1 VGVSEMGRVLITGG
15 AGFIGSHLTERL
27 VEKGYNVIVLDTLLR
42 GKPENISH
50 VMQSINFVEGDIRD
64 YELIHSLIKNVDAVI
79 HLAAISRVQPCIE
92 NPELCLDVNVKGT
105 EIIARICSKY
115 KKKMIFASS
124 REVYGNPKYL
134 PVDEDHPLNPENPY
148 GASKVS
154 AESIIRAYSKSYG
167 LEYIVLRL
175 SNVYG
180 PGDFDRVIPILINR
194 SLKKEDLIIF
204 GKDKILDFI
213 YISDVVNAFIK
224 ALEINEKNIILNIGS
239 GIGTKLIDLAYII
252 KHLTASSSRIIIK
265 EIRFGEVEQFIADI
279 SKTRSILGWQ
289 PKITLNEGLWRTIE
303 IMTKKELS

>member
-1 VGVSEMGRVLITGG
+1 MGRVLITGG

-27 VEKGYNVIVLDTLLR
+27 VKKGYDVIVLDNLLR
-42 GKPENISH
+42 GKAENISH

-79 HLAAISRVQPCIE
+79 HLAAISRVQPCME

-154 AESIIRAYSKSYG
+154 AESIIREYSKSYG
-167 LEYIVLRL
+167 LEYVVLRL
-175 SNVYG
+175 TNVYG
-180 PGDFDRVIPILINR
+180 FGDFDRVIPIFIER
-194 SLKKEDLIIF
+194 SLKNEDLILY
-204 GKDKILDFI
+204 GKDKILDFV
-213 YISDVVNAFIK
+213 YISDVTAAFIK
-224 ALEINEKNIILNIGS
+224 ALEINEGGLILNIGS
-239 GIGTKLIDLAYII
+239 GIGTKLIDLANLI
-252 KHLTASSSRIIIK
+252 KRLIRSSSNIVLQENK
-265 EIRFGEVEQFIADI
+265 KGEAERFIADI
-279 SKTRSILGWQ
+279 TKAREFLKWQPRVSLNNGISKT
-289 PKITLNEGLWRTIE
+289 IE
-303 IMTKKELS
+303 AIINNK

>member
-1 VGVSEMGRVLITGG
+1 MGRVLITGG

-27 VEKGYNVIVLDTLLR
+27 VEKDYNVIVLDPLLR

-79 HLAAISRVQPCIE
+79 HLAAISRVQPCME

-134 PVDEDHPLNPENPY
+134 PVDEDHPLNPENLY
-148 GASKVS
+148 GATKVA

-167 LEYIVLRL
+167 LEYIIFRL
-175 SNVYG
+175 TNVYG
-180 PGDFDRVIPILINR
+180 QGNFDRVIPIFIDR
-194 SLKKEDLIIF
+194 ALKNMDLTIYGKE
-204 GKDKILDFI
+204 KILDFI
-213 YISDVVNAFIK
+213 YISDVTDAFIK
-224 ALEINEKNIILNIGS
+224 ALETNEVSLVLNIGS
-239 GIGTKLIDLAYII
+239 GIGTKLIDLAYLI
-252 KHLTASSSRIIIK
+252 KGVIGSNSNIVLQKDRK
-265 EIRFGEVEQFIADI
+265 GEVERFIANI
-279 SKTRSILGWQ
+279 SKAKEFLKWQ
-289 PKITLNEGLWRTIE
+289 PQVTLNDGIRRTIE
-303 IMTKKELS
+303 SISRK